1 MARFELG
8 FTRLTGLKVS
18 FAVMDVSV
26 RRIFHM
32 SDFFCATVIDERK
45 ALKACCTTNDVPFDL
60 KTIMT
65 PPTLQFV
72 VERLL
77 ASFFSRKA

>member
-1 MARFELG
+1 MPRFELG
-8 FTRLTGLKVS
+8 FTSLKGLKVS
-18 FAVMDVSV
+18 FAVMAVTV

-32 SDFFCATVIDERK
+32 SYFFCASVIDECK
-45 ALKACCTTNDVPFDL
+45 ALKACFTTNDVPFDL

-65 PPTLQFV
+65 LPTLRFV

-77 ASFFSRKA
+77 ASFFYRKA